1 MTATQHGRLFGL
13 LKEFIMRKSASLFL
27 PGFILWLALWPGLSR
42 AGQEPQG
49 KMVLEYRIGAKDL
62 LEIKVLG
69 EDKLSTTVRVSED
82 GTITFPYLGEI
93 QVDGLTAA
101 ELEKKL
107 GRLLEEKYIIN
118 PQVKVSIKEFR
129 SKKVSI
135 LGAIGKQGSYE
146 LLGRT
151 TLLEILAEAGGLAR
165 DAGKEI
171 IIIRQQADGSNVSL
185 KIPVED
191 LMQKGEAKFNMVLE
205 PNDII
210 NIPVDQVVQ
219 IFIYGQVKNP
229 GAIQVPKSNLPTLV
243 RAIAQAGG
251 FTERAAKGSVVI
263 RRKDALGNEKEI
275 RVNVK
280 DIQKNKAKDVQ
291 LQADDVVYVP
301 ESIF

>member
-1 MTATQHGRLFGL
+1 MGKSMPL
-13 LKEFIMRKSASLFL
+13 LLSTMV
-27 PGFILWLALWPGLSR
+27 LWAVLWPGLPS
-42 AGQEPQG
+42 AGQDPQE
-49 KMVLEYRIGAKDL
+49 KMSTEYRIGAKDL

-82 GTITFPYLGEI
+82 GKITFPYLGEI

-101 ELEKKL
+101 QLEKTL
-107 GRLLEEKYIIN
+107 SRLLEEKYIIN

-129 SKKVSI
+129 SKRVSI

-185 KIPVED
+185 RISVED
-191 LMQKGEAKFNMVLE
+191 LMQKGEAKLNMVLE

-210 NIPVDQVVQ
+210 NIPADQIVQ
-219 IFIYGQVKNP
+219 IYVYGQVKSP
-229 GAIQVPKSNLPTLV
+229 GVIQVLKSNIPTLV

-275 RVNVK
+275 KVNVK
-280 DIQKNKAKDVQ
+280 NIQKNKAKDVQ
-291 LQADDVVYVP
+291 LQPDDIVFVP
-301 ESIF
+301 ETIF